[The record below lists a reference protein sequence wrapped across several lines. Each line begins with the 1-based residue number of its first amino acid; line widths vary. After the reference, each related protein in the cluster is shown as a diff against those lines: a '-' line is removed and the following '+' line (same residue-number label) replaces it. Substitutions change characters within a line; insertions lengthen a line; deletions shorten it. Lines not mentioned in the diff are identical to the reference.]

1 MMISETILEGCYVI
15 EPRLFNDHRGFFF
28 EGFNAMQFKEQTGI
42 DFHVC
47 QMNCSRSAKGVIRG
61 LHFQEKPYEQAKV
74 VFVTKGEVM
83 DVIVDLRPDS
93 VSYGKHIKIHL
104 SSENQKR
111 VFIPKGFA
119 HGFLSLTENAELNY
133 LVDEYYNAEHDSGI
147 HISDENLKIDWG
159 ISPDEMIL
167 SDKDKKLQ
175 SFNKLCQ

>member
-1 MMISETILEGCYVI
+1 MIISETILEGCYII
-15 EPRLFNDHRGFFF
+15 EPKLFNDHRGHFF
-28 EGFNAMQFKEQTGI
+28 EGFNAIQFKEQTGV
-42 DFHVC
+42 DFQVC

-74 VFVTKGEVM
+74 VFVTNGEVM
-83 DVIVDLRPDS
+83 DVVVDLRPGS
-93 VSYGKHIKIHL
+93 ASFGKHIKIHL

-111 VFIPKGFA
+111 LFIPKGFA

-133 LVDEYYNAEHDSGI
+133 LVDEYYNAEYDSGI
-147 HISDENLKIDWG
+147 HISDKELKIDWG
-159 ISPDEMIL
+159 IPSDEMIL